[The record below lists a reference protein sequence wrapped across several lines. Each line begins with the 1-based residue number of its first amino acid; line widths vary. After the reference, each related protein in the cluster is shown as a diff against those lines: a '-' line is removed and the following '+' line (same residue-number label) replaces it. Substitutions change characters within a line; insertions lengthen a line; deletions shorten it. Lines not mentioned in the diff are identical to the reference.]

1 MDLKAIIVDD
11 EPLAIAVIDGY
22 LSRIP
27 GVEVVA
33 TFNDG
38 LPAFEYLQE
47 NPVDIVF
54 LDVEMPKLTG
64 IELVRCLHNPPVV
77 IITSANRDY
86 AIEGFEL
93 NVADYIL
100 KPVTFERLLKAFS
113 KAKELLSKRADNASL
128 KESEY
133 LIFRESKKSVRVK
146 QDEILYF
153 ESIKD
158 YVKVV
163 TLNRTV
169 ITKQSIS
176 SLEEILDKDKFI
188 RVHRSFIVALNRVD
202 TFSTT
207 SLEIGD
213 IEIPIGRLYK
223 EDVIKILETKK

>member
-11 EPLAIAVIDGY
+11 EPLAIAVIEGY

-27 GVEVVA
+27 GVDIVA

-38 LPAFEYLQE
+38 LPAFEFLQE
-47 NPVDIVF
+47 NPVDVMF

-77 IITSANRDY
+77 IITSANKDY

-113 KAKELLSKRADNASL
+113 KAKELLSKRGHDDL

-133 LIFRESKKSVRVK
+133 LIFKESKKNVRVK
-146 QDEILYF
+146 QDDILYI
-153 ESIKD
+153 ESMKD
-158 YVKVV
+158 YIKVV
-163 TLNRTV
+163 TNNRTV
-169 ITKQSIS
+169 ITKQSIGS
-176 SLEEILDKDKFI
+176 VEEMLDKDKFI
-188 RVHRSFIVALNRVD
+188 RVHRSFIVALDHVD
-202 TFSTT
+202 TFSST
-207 SLEIGD
+207 SLEIGN
-213 IEIPIGRLYK
+213 IEIPIGRLYRD
-223 EDVIKILETKK
+223 EVIKILETKK

>member
-11 EPLAIAVIDGY
+11 EPLAIAVIEGY

-27 GVEVVA
+27 GVDIVA

-38 LPAFEYLQE
+38 LPAFEFLQD
-47 NPVDIVF
+47 NPVDVMF

-113 KAKELLSKRADNASL
+113 KAKELLSKRGYDDS

-133 LIFRESKKSVRVK
+133 LIFKESKKNVRIK
-146 QDEILYF
+146 QDDILYI

-158 YVKVV
+158 YIKVV
-163 TLNRTV
+163 TANRTV
-169 ITKQSIS
+169 ITKQSIGS
-176 SLEEILDKDKFI
+176 VEEMLDKDRFI
-188 RVHRSFIVALNRVD
+188 RVHRSFIVALNHVD
-202 TFSTT
+202 TFSST
-207 SLEIGD
+207 SLEIGS
-213 IEIPIGRLYK
+213 IEIPIGRLYRD
-223 EDVIKILETKK
+223 DVIKILETKK

>member
-11 EPLAIAVIDGY
+11 EPLAIEVIDGY
-22 LSRIP
+22 LSRIS
-27 GVEVVA
+27 GVKVVA

-64 IELVRCLHNPPVV
+64 IELVRCLYNPPVV
-77 IITSANRDY
+77 IITSANREY

-93 NVADYIL
+93 DVADYIL

-113 KAKELLSKRADNASL
+113 KAKEFLSKRADNTNQ

-133 LIFRESKKSVRVK
+133 LIFKESKKSVRVK
-146 QDEILYF
+146 QEEILYF

-169 ITKQSIS
+169 ITKQGIS
-176 SLEEILDKDKFI
+176 SLEELLDKTRFI
-188 RVHRSFIVALNRVD
+188 RVHRSFIVALNHID
-202 TFSTT
+202 SFSTT
-207 SLEIGD
+207 SLEIGE
-213 IEIPIGRLYK
+213 IEIPIGRMYK
-223 EDVIKILETKK
+223 EDVIKILESKK

>member
-11 EPLAIAVIDGY
+11 EPLAIAVIEGY

-27 GVEVVA
+27 GVDIVA

-38 LPAFEYLQE
+38 LPAFEFLQD
-47 NPVDIVF
+47 NPVDVMF

-113 KAKELLSKRADNASL
+113 KAKELLSKRGYDDS

-133 LIFRESKKSVRVK
+133 LIFKESKKNVRIK
-146 QDEILYF
+146 QDDILYI

-158 YVKVV
+158 YIKVV
-163 TLNRTV
+163 TTNRTV
-169 ITKQSIS
+169 ITKQSIGS
-176 SLEEILDKDKFI
+176 VEEMLDKDRFI
-188 RVHRSFIVALNRVD
+188 RVHRSFIVALNHVD
-202 TFSTT
+202 TFSST
-207 SLEIGD
+207 SLEIGS
-213 IEIPIGRLYK
+213 IEIPIGRLYR
-223 EDVIKILETKK
+223 DGVIKILETKK

>member
-11 EPLAIAVIDGY
+11 EPLAIAVIEGY

-27 GVEVVA
+27 GVDIVA

-38 LPAFEYLQE
+38 LPAFEFLQD
-47 NPVDIVF
+47 NPVDVMF

-113 KAKELLSKRADNASL
+113 KAKELLSKRGYDDS

-133 LIFRESKKSVRVK
+133 LIFKESKKNVRIK
-146 QDEILYF
+146 QDDILYI

-158 YVKVV
+158 YIKVV
-163 TLNRTV
+163 TANRTV
-169 ITKQSIS
+169 ITKQSIGS
-176 SLEEILDKDKFI
+176 VEEMLDKDRFI
-188 RVHRSFIVALNRVD
+188 RVHRSFIVALNHVD
-202 TFSTT
+202 TFSST
-207 SLEIGD
+207 SLEIGSM
-213 IEIPIGRLYK
+213 EIPIGRLYR
-223 EDVIKILETKK
+223 DGVIKILETKK

>member
-11 EPLAIAVIDGY
+11 EPLAIAVIEGY

-27 GVEVVA
+27 GVDIVA

-38 LPAFEYLQE
+38 LPAFEFLQD
-47 NPVDIVF
+47 NPVDVMF

-113 KAKELLSKRADNASL
+113 KAKELLSKRGFDDS

-133 LIFRESKKSVRVK
+133 LIFKESKKNVRIK
-146 QDEILYF
+146 QDDILYI

-158 YVKVV
+158 YIKVV
-163 TLNRTV
+163 TANRTV
-169 ITKQSIS
+169 ITKQSIGS
-176 SLEEILDKDKFI
+176 VEEMLDKDRFI
-188 RVHRSFIVALNRVD
+188 RVHRSFIVALNHVD
-202 TFSTT
+202 TFSST
-207 SLEIGD
+207 SLEIGS
-213 IEIPIGRLYK
+213 IEIPIGRLYRD
-223 EDVIKILETKK
+223 DVIKFLETKK

>member
-38 LPAFEYLQE
+38 LSAFEYLQE
-47 NPVDIVF
+47 KPVDMIF

-64 IELVRCLHNPPVV
+64 IELVRCLSNPPLV

-93 NVADYIL
+93 DVADYIL
-100 KPVTFERLLKAFS
+100 KPITFERLLKALS
-113 KAKELLSKRADNASL
+113 KAKEFLSKRTDNTNQ
-128 KESEY
+128 KEPEY
-133 LIFRESKKSVRVK
+133 LIFKESKKSVRVK
-146 QDEILYF
+146 QEEILYF

-163 TLNRTV
+163 TLNRTI

-176 SLEEILDKDKFI
+176 SLEELLDKTRFI
-188 RVHRSFIVALNRVD
+188 RVHRSFIVALNHID
-202 TFSTT
+202 AFSTT

-213 IEIPIGRLYK
+213 TEIPIGRLYK
-223 EDVIKILETKK
+223 EDVIKVLEAKK

>member
-1 MDLKAIIVDD
+1 MSVKAIIVDD
-11 EPLAIAVIDGY
+11 EPLAITVMEGY

-27 GVEVVA
+27 GIDIVA

-38 LPAFEYLQE
+38 LPAFDFLQE
-47 NPVDIVF
+47 NTVDLVF

-64 IELVRCLHNPPVV
+64 IELVRCLQHPPVV

-100 KPVTFERLLKAFS
+100 KPVTFERLLKAYS
-113 KAKELLSKRADNASL
+113 KAMELIGKHSNDREHHDEFLLL
-128 KESEY
+128 KES
-133 LIFRESKKSVRVK
+133 KKNIRVK
-146 QDEILYF
+146 IDEILYI
-153 ESIKD
+153 ESLKD

-163 TLNRTV
+163 TANRTV

-176 SLEEILDKDKFI
+176 SFEEQLDKTRFL
-188 RVHRSFIVALNRVD
+188 RVHRSFIVALKHIQA
-202 TFSTT
+202 FS
-207 SLEIGD
+207 SVSIEIND

-223 EDVIKILETKK
+223 EEVIKVLESKNL

>member
-11 EPLAIAVIDGY
+11 EPLAIAVIEGY

-27 GVEVVA
+27 GVDIVA

-38 LPAFEYLQE
+38 LPAFEFLQD
-47 NPVDIVF
+47 NPVDVMF

-113 KAKELLSKRADNASL
+113 KAKELLSKRGYDDS

-133 LIFRESKKSVRVK
+133 LIFKESKKNVRIK
-146 QDEILYF
+146 QDDILYI

-158 YVKVV
+158 YIKVV
-163 TLNRTV
+163 TANRTV
-169 ITKQSIS
+169 ITKQSIGS
-176 SLEEILDKDKFI
+176 VEEMLDKDRFI
-188 RVHRSFIVALNRVD
+188 RVHRSFIVALNHVD
-202 TFSTT
+202 TFSST
-207 SLEIGD
+207 SLEIGS
-213 IEIPIGRLYK
+213 IEIPIGRLYRD
-223 EDVIKILETKK
+223 DVIKFLETKK

>member
-1 MDLKAIIVDD
+1 MELKAIIIDD
-11 EPLAIAVIDGY
+11 EPLAIEVIDVY

-38 LPAFEYLQE
+38 LIAFEYLQE

-54 LDVEMPKLTG
+54 LDVEMPKLNG
-64 IELVRCLHNPPVV
+64 IELIKSLYNPPVV
-77 IITSANRDY
+77 IIISANKDY
-86 AIEGFEL
+86 AVEGFEL
-93 NVADYIL
+93 DVVDYIL
-100 KPVTFERLLKAFS
+100 KPVTFERLLRAFS
-113 KAKELLSKRADNASL
+113 KANEFLSKRTDYTNH

-133 LIFRESKKSVRVK
+133 LIFKESKKTVRIK
-146 QDEILYF
+146 QDEVLYF

-163 TLNRTV
+163 TNNRTV
-169 ITKQSIS
+169 ITQKSIS
-176 SLEEILDKDKFI
+176 SLEGMLDKEKFI

-202 TFSTT
+202 SYTTT

-213 IEIPIGRLYK
+213 NKIPIGRLYK
-223 EDVIKILETKK
+223 EDVIKTLKTQK

>member
-64 IELVRCLHNPPVV
+64 IELVRCLYNPPVV
-77 IITSANRDY
+77 IITSANREY

-93 NVADYIL
+93 DVADYIL

-113 KAKELLSKRADNASL
+113 KAKEYLSKRADNTNQ

-133 LIFRESKKSVRVK
+133 LIFKESKKSVRVK
-146 QDEILYF
+146 LQEILYF

-176 SLEEILDKDKFI
+176 SLEEMLDKTRFI
-188 RVHRSFIVALNRVD
+188 RVHRSFIVALNHID

-207 SLEIGD
+207 SLEIGE

-223 EDVIKILETKK
+223 EDVIKVLESKK